1 LKGKIKM
8 GLETIYEAVLNGDA
22 RAAETEVVA
31 ALNAGIAAADI
42 LHRAC
47 IPAMTEV
54 GRLFE
59 EGEKF
64 VPEMLISAR
73 AMQASMEI
81 LKPHLVEAG
90 VETLGKVVIG
100 TVAGDLHDIGKN
112 LVEMMLEGTGF
123 EIVDLGTDVSAEK
136 FVDAVRENKPG
147 IVGMSALLT
156 TTMTAIPITIE
167 ALTEAGLRDQVK
179 VIIGGA
185 PITQDFADRVGADG
199 FASDA
204 GSASRV
210 AKALLG
216 IA

>member
-1 LKGKIKM
+1 M

-22 RAAETEVVA
+22 RTAETEVVA

-81 LKPHLVEAG
+81 LKPHLAEAG

-123 EIVDLGTDVSAEK
+123 EIIDLGTDVSAEK
-136 FVDAVRENKPG
+136 FVGAVRENKPG

-167 ALTEAGLRDQVK
+167 ALAEAGLRDQVK

-210 AKALLG
+210 VAKALLG